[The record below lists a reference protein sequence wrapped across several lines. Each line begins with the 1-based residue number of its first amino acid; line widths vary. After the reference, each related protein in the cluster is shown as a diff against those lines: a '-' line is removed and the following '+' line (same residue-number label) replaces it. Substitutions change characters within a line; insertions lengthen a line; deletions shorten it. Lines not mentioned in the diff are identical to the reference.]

1 MVASFFWRKNPNIV
15 FPPSF
20 YALRSKSL
28 ASLYGR
34 RKYPHL
40 AELKMECLWNFCLV
54 LIRRTWDWRNS
65 ESPEELGSDH
75 LQAWSC
81 VYLSRRQILPPGL
94 GLPSLDSQYV
104 PVSQAL
110 AQPFPQSLPQ
120 APPGHSDLSLLTQ
133 QLDWVQHDPGF
144 GYKILL
150 VSCEPTFLKRMESV
164 MKAKSMF
171 SQQWAE

>member
-1 MVASFFWRKNPNIV
+1 MVTLLRIFKLLVVASFFWRKNPNIV

-54 LIRRTWDWRNS
+54 LIRRTWDCRNS

-81 VYLSRRQILPPGL
+81 VYLSRRQNSPPWPWLTLSGFTICSCPLGL
-94 GLPSLDSQYV
+94 GPALSTKTSTSPARPQWPV
-104 PVSQAL
+104 PAYTTVRLGTAWSRIWL
-110 AQPFPQSLPQ
+110 
-120 APPGHSDLSLLTQ
+120 HDL
-133 QLDWVQHDPGF
+133 
-144 GYKILL
+144 I
-150 VSCEPTFLKRMESV
+150 
-164 MKAKSMF
+164 A
-171 SQQWAE
+171 